1 MRALE
6 FVGSARE
13 DLRAFPQEARIG
25 FGYALYLAQ
34 QGEVHPR
41 ARPLRGFS
49 GAGVQEIAEDVA
61 GDTYRVV
68 DTVRLR
74 TAVYV
79 LHAFQKKSKRGRAT
93 PRADI
98 ELIHR
103 RLVRAQ
109 RLDAARSAPEHE
121 G

>member
-13 DLRAFPQEARIG
+13 DLRAFPQEARIR

-34 QGEVHPR
+34 QGEIHLH

-49 GAGVQEIAEDVA
+49 GAGVLEIAEDVT

-68 DTVRLR
+68 YTVRLR

-98 ELIHR
+98 EVIRR
-103 RLVRAQ
+103 RLARAQ
-109 RLDAARSAPEHE
+109 LLDAERSVPDH
-121 G
+121 GR